1 MSQAA
6 LDNLNALM
14 TAAGGN
20 VAELTSACQNYL
32 QIFNEGIHYSFIA
45 SVVAMVISLI
55 IFVAYQRRFP
65 TPGKKTKVES
75 QSYTAEEKRAMA
87 KETNN
92 VWRLVRRFGYCYF
105 LLVLVP
111 PKWYVSFF
119 LCTRLCRFERSRSG
133 DLAGNQSFLRYY
145 AYPYCYGF
153 VRLVEPSGK
162 RNIDTP

>member
-87 KETNN
+87 KEIKQRMPCSPFW
-92 VWRLVRRFGYCYF
+92 VSLFSFG
-105 LLVLVP
+105 
-111 PKWYVSFF
+111 
-119 LCTRLCRFERSRSG
+119 SRSTKMVC
-133 DLAGNQSFLRYY
+133 LFLSLH
-145 AYPYCYGF
+145 AI
-153 VRLVEPSGK
+153 L
-162 RNIDTP
+162 